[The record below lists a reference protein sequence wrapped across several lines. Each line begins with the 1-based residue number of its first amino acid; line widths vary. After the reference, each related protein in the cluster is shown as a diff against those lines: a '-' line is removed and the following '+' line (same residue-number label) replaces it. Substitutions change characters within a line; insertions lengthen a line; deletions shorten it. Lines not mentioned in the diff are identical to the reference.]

1 MTDAA
6 APAESAPP
14 PADPRGDD
22 LNPFQI
28 AYTYLSSGNLVARGL
43 LLAALTLV
51 LNIPLGLVRGV
62 IADRQAHESEAAG
75 NIAESWGR
83 AQTLVGPMIVLP
95 YRPADGNWVRA
106 LTLLP
111 EQLSIDGKIVP
122 EQRRRGLFSVT
133 VYTAAVDVVAEFN
146 TRAVR
151 ELLTDGQWI
160 DWPAARLNL
169 GLSDPK
175 SINATI
181 VDVDGTT
188 VEWTPDTPTALAS
201 LKAPLAA
208 ADLAGRQTLTVRF
221 RVSFAGSDRIAFVPL
236 GRRTTASIASA
247 WPSPSFSGRYLPT
260 EQTVDKDGFSAKWTV
275 SSLGRGYGQLW
286 DGAGKT
292 DPSAHTV
299 LGSAFGLSL
308 LNPVNAYRETDRAIK
323 YGIMFIGLTFAAC
336 LLFELT
342 TGTRPRAAQYGLI
355 GLSLCVF
362 YLLLLS
368 FSEQVGFGPAYLGS
382 AAAVVAQASAYTW
395 ALQRRLLPAASFG
408 ALLAGL
414 YGGLY
419 ALLRL
424 EEASLLSGSLL
435 LFVVLSAA
443 MWLTRNLHRPQVI
456 PPLAPQAQE

>member
-6 APAESAPP
+6 APAD
-14 PADPRGDD
+14 ADPPSTPMRRDD

-28 AYTYLSSGNLVARGL
+28 AYAYLSSGNLVARGL

-51 LNIPLGLVRGV
+51 LNIPLGLVGGV
-62 IADRQAHESEAAG
+62 IADRQSHEREAAG

-83 AQTLVGPMIVLP
+83 AQTFVGPMIVLP
-95 YRPADGNWVRA
+95 YRPAEGNWVRA

-111 EQLSIDGKIVP
+111 EQLSINGKIVP

-133 VYTAAVDVVAEFN
+133 VYTTSLDVVAEFN
-146 TRAVR
+146 TGAVR
-151 ELLTDGQWI
+151 DLLSEGQWI

-169 GLSDPK
+169 GLSDAK
-175 SINATI
+175 SIDATL
-181 VDVDGTT
+181 VDVDGKS
-188 VEWTPDTPTALAS
+188 VEWTPEAPTPLAS

-221 RVSFAGSDRIAFVPL
+221 RVGFAGSDRISFVPL
-236 GRRTTASIASA
+236 GRRTTASIAST

-260 EQTVDKDGFSAKWTV
+260 EQTVDKDGFSARWTI

-299 LGSAFGLSL
+299 LGSAFGLTL
-308 LNPVNAYRETDRAIK
+308 LNPINAYRETDRAIK

-342 TGTRPRAAQYGLI
+342 TGTQPRAAQYGLI

-368 FSEQVGFGPAYLGS
+368 FSEQIGFGPAYLAS
-382 AAAVVAQASAYTW
+382 AAAVVSQASVYTW
-395 ALQRRLLPAASFG
+395 ALQRRPLPAAAFG

-419 ALLRL
+419 GLLRL
-424 EEASLLSGSLL
+424 EEASLLAGSLL
-435 LFVVLSAA
+435 LFVVLSVA
-443 MWLTRNLHRPQVI
+443 MWLTRNLHRPQT
-456 PPLAPQAQE
+456 A

>member
-1 MTDAA
+1 MIDAA
-6 APAESAPP
+6 APPENAF
-14 PADPRGDD
+14 PAASPRRRD

-43 LLAALTLV
+43 LLAALTLA
-51 LNIPLGLVRGV
+51 LDIPLGLVGRV
-62 IADRQAHESEAAG
+62 IADRQAHESEAAN

-95 YRPADGNWVRA
+95 YRPASGTWVRA

-122 EQRRRGLFSVT
+122 QQRRRGLFSVT
-133 VYTAAVDVVAEFN
+133 VYAAAVDVVAEFD

-151 ELLTDGQWI
+151 EMLTDGQWI

-175 SINATI
+175 SIDATT
-181 VDVDGTT
+181 VDLDGKT
-188 VEWTPDTPTALAS
+188 VEWTPDTPTLLAS
-201 LKAPLAA
+201 LQAPLAA

-221 RVSFAGSDRIAFVPL
+221 RVGFAGSDRISFVPL
-236 GRRTTASIASA
+236 GRRTMAVLASP
-247 WPSPSFSGRYLPT
+247 WPSPSFSGRHLPT
-260 EQTVDKDGFSAKWTV
+260 EQSVDKDGFSARWTV
-275 SSLGRGYGQLW
+275 SALGRGYGQLW

-292 DPSAHTV
+292 DPSAQSV
-299 LGSAFGLSL
+299 LDSAFGLTL

-336 LLFELT
+336 LLFELA
-342 TGTRPRAAQYGLI
+342 TGTRPHAAQYGLI

-368 FSEQVGFGPAYLGS
+368 FSEQIGFGPAYLAS
-382 AAAVVAQASAYTW
+382 ASAVVAQASAYTW
-395 ALQRRLLPAASFG
+395 ALQRRLLPAVAFG

-419 ALLRL
+419 GLLRL

-435 LFVVLSAA
+435 LFAVLSAA
-443 MWLTRNLHRPQVI
+443 MWLTRNLHRPQSA